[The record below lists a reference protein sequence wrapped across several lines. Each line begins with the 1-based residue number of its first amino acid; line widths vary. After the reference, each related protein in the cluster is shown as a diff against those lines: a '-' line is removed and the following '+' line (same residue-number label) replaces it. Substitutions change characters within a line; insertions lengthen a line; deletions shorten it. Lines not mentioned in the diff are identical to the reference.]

1 MFRIHTFMNRKQ
13 IIILVVVGVLLALST
28 IGLLLYTTKSP
39 ILQMVGLFPGE
50 GQFVTPGENSEGG
63 EETNIPIFVPGE
75 GEEGDYTRLYEL
87 HKAPVAGVGFFEV
100 KGVTAKIGKAK
111 TSSTVTPRILSARY
125 IERGLG
131 HIYETSLATFSEAR
145 IVNETRP
152 RIAEAFFG
160 NNSKSVAVRYLE
172 EEYGNELIESR
183 VLALGTATSSSGF
196 YKTEEVVLP
205 KSVPFMAAAED
216 GIDKFFYLINGS
228 DAASGT
234 LVTSKGVKAGVFSS
248 AFTEWIPQFP
258 HQNLVTL
265 TTRPSGNVPGYLFF
279 LDTTTKAL
287 TRVLDGVNGLTTNT
301 NRNGKL
307 VAYTETKER
316 VPELFVFDVVKK
328 ESRGLFKQ
336 TLPEKCAWSIK
347 ETNII
352 YCAVPQKISP
362 AVYPDQWYRGT
373 VSFSDSLWKID
384 TTTSFAEKILVPSEY
399 RVSELDII
407 NPVLSSDDSY
417 ILFINKKTG
426 TPWIYRIVEKSPF
439 ENTIATTATSSA
451 KILVQ

>member
-1 MFRIHTFMNRKQ
+1 MNRKQ
-13 IIILVVVGVLLALST
+13 ST
-28 IGLLLYTTKSP
+28 ILIVAGTLLIIGIIFLILYKTESP
-39 ILQMVGLFPGE
+39 ILQKIGLFPGE
-50 GQFVTPGENSEGG
+50 GQFVPPGENGEKE
-63 EETNIPIFVPGE
+63 EETNIPIFIPGE
-75 GEEGDYTRLYEL
+75 GKEGDYTRLYEL
-87 HKAPVAGVGFFEV
+87 HKTPVAGIGFYEV
-100 KGVTAKIGKAK
+100 KGATTKASK
-111 TSSTVTPRILSARY
+111 TKTSTVTPRILSARY

-131 HIYETSLATFSEAR
+131 HIYETSLASFSEAR

-152 RIAEAFFG
+152 RITEAFFG
-160 NNSKSVAVRYLE
+160 NNSKSVAVRYIE
-172 EEYGNELIESR
+172 EGYGSETIESR
-183 VLALGTATSSSGF
+183 ILALGTATSSSGF
-196 YKTEEVVLP
+196 YKTEETILP
-205 KSVPFMAAAED
+205 NSIPFMAVAED
-216 GIDKFFYLINGS
+216 GADKFLYLTSGVDTS
-228 DAASGT
+228 SGT
-234 LVTSKGVKAGVFSS
+234 LVTSKGVKTGIFSS

-258 HQNLVTL
+258 NQNLATL

-287 TRVLDGVNGLTTNT
+287 TRILDGVNGLTTNT
-301 NRNGKL
+301 SRNGKL
-307 VAYTETKER
+307 VAYSETKER
-316 VPELFVFDVVKK
+316 VPELFVYDVVKK
-328 ESRGLFKQ
+328 ETRGLFKQ

-426 TPWIYRIVEKSPF
+426 TPWVYRIAEKSPF
-439 ENTIATTATSSA
+439 ETTTVTTATSSA
-451 KILVQ
+451 KTSMQ

>member
-1 MFRIHTFMNRKQ
+1 MNRKQ
-13 IIILVVVGVLLALST
+13 TTILIVAGTLLVVGIIFLVLYKAE
-28 IGLLLYTTKSP
+28 SP
-39 ILQMVGLFPGE
+39 ILQKIGLFPGE
-50 GQFVTPGENSEGG
+50 GQFVPPGENGENG

-100 KGVTAKIGKAK
+100 KGVATKISKAK
-111 TSSTVTPRILSARY
+111 TSSIVSPRILSARY

-131 HIYETSLATFSEAR
+131 HIYETSLATFIESR

-152 RIAEAFFG
+152 RITEAFFN
-160 NNSKSVAVRYLE
+160 NNSKSVAIRYIE
-172 EEYGNELIESR
+172 EEYGSEMIESR
-183 VLALGTATSSSGF
+183 ILALGTATSSSGF
-196 YKTEEVVLP
+196 YKTEEIVLP
-205 KSVPFMAAAED
+205 NSIPFMAAAED
-216 GIDKFFYLINGS
+216 GTDKFFYLNSSS
-228 DAASGT
+228 DATSGT
-234 LVTSKGVKAGVFSS
+234 LITSKGVKTGIFSS
-248 AFTEWIPQFP
+248 AFTEWVPQFP

-287 TRVLDGVNGLTTNT
+287 TRILDGVNGLTTNT
-301 NRNGKL
+301 SRNGKL

-316 VPELFVFDVVKK
+316 VPELFVYDVAKK

-336 TLPEKCAWSIK
+336 TLPEKCAWSTK
-347 ETNII
+347 EVNII
-352 YCAVPQKISP
+352 YCAVPQKIAP
-362 AVYPDQWYRGT
+362 AIYPDQWYRGT
-373 VSFSDSLWKID
+373 ISFTDSLWKID
-384 TTTSFAEKILVPSEY
+384 TTTAFAEKILTPSDY

-439 ENTIATTATSSA
+439 ETTTATSSV
-451 KILVQ
+451 KTSMQ

>member
-1 MFRIHTFMNRKQ
+1 MNRKQ
-13 IIILVVVGVLLALST
+13 ITILIVAGILLIVGIIFL
-28 IGLLLYTTKSP
+28 ILYKTESP
-39 ILQMVGLFPGE
+39 ILQKIGLFPGE
-50 GQFVTPGENSEGG
+50 GQFVTPGENGENG

-75 GEEGDYTRLYEL
+75 GGESDYTRLYEL

-100 KGVTAKIGKAK
+100 KGVATKIGKAK

-131 HIYETSLATFSEAR
+131 HIYETSLTTFSETR

-160 NNSKSVAVRYLE
+160 NNSKSVAVRYIE
-172 EEYGNELIESR
+172 EEYGTEMIESR
-183 VLALGTATSSSGF
+183 ILALGTATSSSGF
-196 YKTEEVVLP
+196 YKTEETILP
-205 KSVPFMAAAED
+205 NSIPFMAVAED
-216 GIDKFFYLINGS
+216 GADKFFYLASGVDTS
-228 DAASGT
+228 SGT
-234 LVTSKGVKAGVFSS
+234 LVTSKGVKTGVFSS
-248 AFTEWIPQFP
+248 TFTEWIPQFP

-287 TRVLDGVNGLTTNT
+287 TRILDGVNGLTTNT

-307 VAYTETKER
+307 VAYSETRER
-316 VPELFVFDVVKK
+316 VPELFVYDVVKK
-328 ESRGLFKQ
+328 ETRGLFKQ
-336 TLPEKCAWSIK
+336 TLPEKCAWSTK
-347 ETNII
+347 EVHII
-352 YCAVPQKISP
+352 YCAVPQNISP

-384 TTTSFAEKILVPSEY
+384 TTTSFAEKILTPSEY
-399 RVSELDII
+399 RVADLDII
-407 NPVLSSDDSY
+407 NPVLSSDDTY

-426 TPWIYRIVEKSPF
+426 TPWVYRIVEKSPF
-439 ENTIATTATSSA
+439 ETATIITATSS
-451 KILVQ
+451 KTSIQ